1 MLSNYAEHTKKTE
14 GGGGGGG
21 GGSSSNTKMRD
32 KRRKISMKKI
42 NMPVHIV

>member
-1 MLSNYAEHTKKTE
+1 MLNIQKIERR
-14 GGGGGGG
+14 GGGGG